1 MKMHELKFK
10 NSIHNYSVITGNNAL
25 SIIQKKI
32 KKLCPKTKKIVLII
46 DTKVPRK
53 FKNIIKKKLKNYE
66 TFFFPFYANE
76 KSKSFRSVDKLLQ
89 KILMI
94 V

>member
-66 TFFFPFYANE
+66 TFFFP
-76 KSKSFRSVDKLLQ
+76 V
-89 KILMI
+89 
-94 V
+94 

>member
-1 MKMHELKFK
+1 MKMNRIFVKNKNTNYTIIIGKGSLGKLKVQI
-10 NSIHNYSVITGNNAL
+10 N
-25 SIIQKKI
+25 
-32 KKLCPKTKKIVLII
+32 KLCPKTKKIVLII

-53 FKNIIKKKLKNYE
+53 FKNIFKKKLKNYE

-76 KSKSFRSVDKLLQ
+76 KSKSFRSVEKLLQ
-89 KILMI
+89 KILMR